1 MTDQY
6 YEQEDEVQETPET
19 ALANFQAQSNAMV
32 HFVPETA
39 EDLDRS
45 GQMLRKLWED
55 AGAQGN
61 TGAQEMINHLWD
73 IEQRQANKVVQ
84 LDAARQAAIAAL
96 QHIDEKYTQA
106 VAESKQTKDAIQEAI
121 EYGSTDNPLIGEL
134 IDSVREGTEEE
145 YLGGLYLE
153 CPGCTAMSTG
163 WFDNL
168 SHDAVNDLCYV
179 LFSSDYEDVPLPL
192 REELAKN
199 INSFAEQW
207 NAHLNMLRQQKVER
221 IRAEEL
227 LDEDEDEGEDE

>member
-39 EDLDRS
+39 EDLERS

-55 AGAQGN
+55 AGSQGN
-61 TGAQEMINHLWD
+61 TGTQEMINHLWD
-73 IEQRQANKVVQ
+73 IDQRQANKVVQ

-134 IDSVREGTEEE
+134 MDSVREGAEDE
-145 YLGGLYLE
+145 YMGGLYLE
-153 CPGCTAMSTG
+153 CPGCEASNYWYDTP
-163 WFDNL
+163 L
-168 SHDAVNDLCYV
+168 QHDAVNDLCLA
-179 LFSSDYEDVPLPL
+179 LFSANAEDIPAPL
-192 REELAKN
+192 REELALA
-199 INSFAEQW
+199 INSFSAQW
-207 NAHLNMLRQQKVER
+207 DAHIEKLREEAR
-221 IRAEEL
+221 ARMAAEE
-227 LDEDEDEGEDE
+227 EAGK